1 MAILRLIQGLAVVLW
16 ACGTP
21 AQAHLL
27 VAQHGTLNLV
37 GDGAFMVMS
46 LPVSAFAGVD
56 DDGDG
61 RLSVAELRT
70 HQANIIARVHHGIA
84 LWEETGAR
92 PLQGLMVNLASPDES
107 PATPSAQL
115 MVLGRFALAAQD
127 QSLRLRVDLFG
138 TTPGEQTFQVK
149 VLRGG
154 QAQWLVFSPAQPEH
168 GLFAPKWELFLS
180 FTQWGALHIFAGFD
194 HLLFALVVLV
204 GGWGWRHVLWA
215 LSCFTLGHA
224 LTLVATVW
232 GLLAVPAAIVEP
244 AIAVTIVGMAGFD
257 WRMRYLQRP
266 WAHGPRMALVFCCAL
281 IHGLGLGSSLTELGL
296 DTQHRWL
303 SLVGFNV
310 GVELGQMAVMGL
322 FSAVALAVRRLW
334 GTRGCEWGMH
344 GAPVMA
350 IVVGSVW
357 LVQRLVT

>member
-1 MAILRLIQGLAVVLW
+1 
-16 ACGTP
+16 
-21 AQAHLL
+21 
-27 VAQHGTLNLV
+27 
-37 GDGAFMVMS
+37 VMS

-204 GGWGWRHVLWA
+204 GTVVFYPGARLDAGRYGMGPASGARSHSGARHCCNHCGHGRIRLAHA
-215 LSCFTLGHA
+215 LSAAPLG
-224 LTLVATVW
+224 TRATHGACV
-232 GLLAVPAAIVEP
+232 LLRPH
-244 AIAVTIVGMAGFD
+244 
-257 WRMRYLQRP
+257 P
-266 WAHGPRMALVFCCAL
+266 WAGIGL
-281 IHGLGLGSSLTELGL
+281 IP
-296 DTQHRWL
+296 D
-303 SLVGFNV
+303 
-310 GVELGQMAVMGL
+310 
-322 FSAVALAVRRLW
+322 
-334 GTRGCEWGMH
+334 
-344 GAPVMA
+344 
-350 IVVGSVW
+350 
-357 LVQRLVT
+357 